1 MNETAIPGLAPRLLV
16 MALALGASFF
26 FSASEFAVI
35 RLDRLQVKQAADDG
49 SRADRILAGFLADTG
64 RFLSGISIG
73 NTLANLLLSS
83 FAAIT
88 FAPPLARGLARS
100 VQADAAT
107 ENAAAAIVTV
117 LLSLAVLVF
126 GGVAPKQA
134 AIAAGERFAHRFAR
148 VLRAWTWFVHP
159 AVWLVSAAS

>member
-1 MNETAIPGLAPRLLV
+1 MNDPATLSSGLAPRLLV
-16 MALALGASFF
+16 MALALAASFF

-35 RLDRLQVKQAADDG
+35 RLDRLKVRQAADEG
-49 SRADRILAGFLADTG
+49 SRSDRILAGFLSDTG

-88 FAPPLARGLARS
+88 FAPPLARAIASS
-100 VQADAAT
+100 VRADAAT

-117 LLSLAVLVF
+117 LLSVAVLVF
-126 GGVAPKQA
+126 GEVAS
-134 AIAAGERFAHRFAR
+134 
-148 VLRAWTWFVHP
+148 RASCAPGPGSSTP
-159 AVWLVSAAS
+159 PSGS

>member
-1 MNETAIPGLAPRLLV
+1 MNDPATVSSGLAPRLFV

-35 RLDRLQVKQAADDG
+35 RLDRLKVRQAADEG

-83 FAAIT
+83 FAAIS
-88 FAPPLARGLARS
+88 FAPPLARVLVSALPGGPVSAG
-100 VQADAAT
+100 A

-117 LLSLAVLVF
+117 ALSFAVLVF
-126 GGVAPKQA
+126 GDRKSV
-134 AIAAGERFAHRFAR
+134 
-148 VLRAWTWFVHP
+148 V
-159 AVWLVSAAS
+159 